1 MASKCPA
8 CGGKLKLYHIK
19 AECPHCK
26 ANIPNYNW
34 EARLE
39 EDSAVAEAKFS
50 SLYRKLNLLKYSV
63 LGTKLRVARL
73 LMSFIPA
80 VGFILPWAYVI
91 SDKDSLSFDLLG
103 LFSEGTNTIK
113 FFGILF
119 KDFGGVLSGL
129 EGASLYIILG
139 LLFMLLSVVVIVAA
153 FFVPL
158 VKFTKPKTNAAWITD
173 FISIIFAVVA
183 SGLFISAGAPAYESA
198 GFNIGTLEFAAGAT
212 ADAAWGLFV
221 YIALL
226 VVAMVGN
233 LLVSRA
239 DITSEEDLE
248 IERLAK
254 VRLKEEKEEAD
265 RIRKQEAWLEAEKKK
280 EAEHAEKVRLAREAL
295 KEQNKK

>member
-8 CGGKLKLYHIK
+8 CGGKLRLYHIK

-39 EDSAVAEAKFS
+39 EDSAIAEAKFA

-63 LGTKLRVARL
+63 FGTKLRIARL

-80 VGFILPWAYVI
+80 IGFILPWAKIV
-91 SDKDSLSFDLLG
+91 SEKDTLNFDLLG
-103 LFSEGTNTIK
+103 LFTDGTNTIK

-119 KDFGGVLSGL
+119 GDIGGILSNL
-129 EGASLYIILG
+129 DGAVLYIMLG
-139 LLFMLLSVVVIVAA
+139 LLFMLVSIVVIVAA
-153 FFVPL
+153 FFMPI
-158 VKFTKPKTNAAWITD
+158 VKFTKPKTNAGWITD
-173 FISIIFAVVA
+173 FISIVFAVA
-183 SGLFISAGAPAYESA
+183 AAGMFIAAGAPAYESS
-198 GFNIGTLEFAAGAT
+198 GFSIGTLEFATGAT

-233 LLVSRA
+233 LLVSKA
-239 DITSEEDLE
+239 DVTSEEDLE

-254 VRLKEEKEEAD
+254 VRLKQEKEEAE
-265 RIRKQEAWLEAEKKK
+265 RIRKQEAWLEEEKRK

-295 KEQNKK
+295 NKDGK

>member
-8 CGGKLKLYHIK
+8 CGGKLRIYNIK

-39 EDSAVAEAKFS
+39 EDSAIAEAKFA

-63 LGTKLRVARL
+63 FGTKLRIIRI
-73 LMSFIPA
+73 LMSLIPA
-80 VGFILPWAYVI
+80 VGFILPWAYVA
-91 SDKDSLSFDLLG
+91 SEKDTLNFDLLG
-103 LFSEGTNTIK
+103 LFTEGTNTIK

-119 KDFGGVLSGL
+119 KDIGGILSNL
-129 EGASLYIILG
+129 DGAVLYIMVG
-139 LLFMLLSVVVIVAA
+139 LLLMLLSIVVIVVA
-153 FFVPL
+153 FFMPV
-158 VKFTKPKTNAAWITD
+158 VRFTNPKTNAAWITD
-173 FISIIFAVVA
+173 FISILFAVGAV
-183 SGLFISAGAPAYESA
+183 GMFIAAGAPAYESA

-239 DITSEEDLE
+239 EVISEEDLE

-254 VRLKEEKEEAD
+254 VRMKEEKEEAA
-265 RIRKQEAWLEAEKKK
+265 RQRKQEAWLEAEKKK
-280 EAEHAEKVRLAREAL
+280 EEEHAEKVRKAREAL
-295 KEQNKK
+295 ENAKK

>member
-1 MASKCPA
+1 MASNCPK
-8 CGGKLKLYHIK
+8 CGGRLRIYHVK

-39 EDSAVAEAKFS
+39 EDSAIAEAKFA

-63 LGTKLRVARL
+63 FGTKLRIARL

-80 VGFILPWAYVI
+80 IGFILPWAYVV
-91 SDKDSLSFDLLG
+91 SEKDTLNFDLLG
-103 LFSEGTNTIK
+103 IFTDGTSTIK
-113 FFGILF
+113 FFGVLFGDIGGIL
-119 KDFGGVLSGL
+119 SAL
-129 EGASLYIILG
+129 EGPVLYIMLG
-139 LLFMLLSVVVIVAA
+139 FLLMLLSIVVIVVA
-153 FFVPL
+153 FFMPL
-158 VKFTKPKTNAAWITD
+158 VRFTKPRTNAAWITD
-173 FISIIFAVVA
+173 IFSIILAVGSVA
-183 SGLFISAGAPAYESA
+183 MFIMAGAPASESS
-198 GFNIGTLEFAAGAT
+198 GFAIGTLEFAAGASV
-212 ADAAWGLFV
+212 DATWGLFV

-254 VRLKEEKEEAD
+254 VRIKQEKEEAE

-280 EAEHAEKVRLAREAL
+280 EEEHAEKVRKAREAL
-295 KEQNKK
+295 ENNK

>member
-8 CGGKLKLYHIK
+8 CGGTLKFYHIK

-34 EARLE
+34 EVRLE
-39 EDSAVAEAKFS
+39 EDSAVAEAKFA

-63 LGTKLRVARL
+63 FGTKLRILRL

-80 VGFILPWAYVI
+80 VGFILPWAKII
-91 SDKDSLSFDLLG
+91 SEKDTLIFDLFG

-119 KDFGGVLSGL
+119 GDLGGILSNL
-129 EGASLYIILG
+129 EGAVLYIILG
-139 LLFMLLSVVVIVAA
+139 LRFMLLSRVVIVAA
-153 FFVPL
+153 FFIPL

-183 SGLFISAGAPAYESA
+183 AGMFIAAGAPAYEAA
-198 GFNIGTLEFAAGAT
+198 GFNIGILEFSAGAT
-212 ADAAWGLFV
+212 ADAMWGLFV

-226 VVAMVGN
+226 AVAMVGN

-239 DITSEEDLE
+239 DVTSEEDLE
-248 IERLAK
+248 IERLAR
-254 VRLKEEKEEAD
+254 VRLKEEKEEAE

-295 KEQNKK
+295 KEQNK

>member
-19 AECPHCK
+19 AECPYCK

-39 EDSAVAEAKFS
+39 EDSAVAEAKFA

-63 LGTKLRVARL
+63 FGTKLRIARL
-73 LMSFIPA
+73 IMSFIPA
-80 VGFILPWAYVI
+80 IGFILPWAHVE
-91 SDKDSLSFDLLG
+91 SAKDTLNFDLLG
-103 LFSEGTNTIK
+103 LFTDGTNTIK

-119 KDFGGVLSGL
+119 KDIGGILSNL
-129 EGASLYIILG
+129 EGAVLYIILG
-139 LLFMLLSVVVIVAA
+139 FLLMLLSVVVIVAA
-153 FFVPL
+153 FFMPIIR
-158 VKFTKPKTNAAWITD
+158 FTKPKTNAAWITD
-173 FISIIFAVVA
+173 FLSIILAVAAAAMFIMAGEPAA
-183 SGLFISAGAPAYESA
+183 SAEY
-198 GFNIGTLEFAAGAT
+198 FNIGALEFVGGAS

-221 YIALL
+221 YVALL

-239 DITSEEDLE
+239 EITSEEDLE
-248 IERLAK
+248 IERLAR
-254 VRLKEEKEEAD
+254 VRIKQEKEEAE

-280 EAEHAEKVRLAREAL
+280 EEEHAEKVRKAREAL
-295 KEQNKK
+295 KNEGK